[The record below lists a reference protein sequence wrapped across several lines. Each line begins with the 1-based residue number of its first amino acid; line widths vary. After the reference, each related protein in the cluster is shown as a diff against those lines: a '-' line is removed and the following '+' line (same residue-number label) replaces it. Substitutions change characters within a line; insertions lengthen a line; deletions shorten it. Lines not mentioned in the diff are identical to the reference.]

1 MGWESRRSAGRR
13 GHENGRERVRVAVC
27 EAPFNQAAL
36 PDDKFQSTR
45 KHQTS
50 IQTTRVFTDRFPASF
65 WLKLTNRWP
74 RQHSPQAY
82 TPTLTGTNPFGEAT
96 IIHPD
101 TLVSTVSNSLTLSAL
116 TIRPDS
122 RQKKHTPPPPSCEEH
137 QQNCRE
143 ATLDTREILQS
154 ANVAR
159 NPL

>member
-1 MGWESRRSAGRR
+1 MPRGASSTAVSRGAFVVAGFQGGGGGGHAALVGVRCRGCRLHTSGRLMGWESRRSAGRR

-101 TLVSTVSNSLTLSAL
+101 TLVSTVSN
-116 TIRPDS
+116 R
-122 RQKKHTPPPPSCEEH
+122 
-137 QQNCRE
+137 
-143 ATLDTREILQS
+143 
-154 ANVAR
+154 
-159 NPL
+159 